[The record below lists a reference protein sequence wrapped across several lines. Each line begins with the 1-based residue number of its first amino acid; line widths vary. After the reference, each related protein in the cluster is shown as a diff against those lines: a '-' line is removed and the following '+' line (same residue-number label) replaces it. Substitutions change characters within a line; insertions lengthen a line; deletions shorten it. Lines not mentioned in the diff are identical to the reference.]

1 MYSRDLHSRFALSF
15 SSAVEIS
22 GTYQQPCLYSAEI
35 FLADM
40 NVQLAARVADSNVV
54 SFGLPWWAVPD
65 LTLISVVTLLAMG
78 DLPQQLL
85 RLQAVHWAGQ

>member
-1 MYSRDLHSRFALSF
+1 MD
-15 SSAVEIS
+15 
-22 GTYQQPCLYSAEI
+22 
-35 FLADM
+35 
-40 NVQLAARVADSNVV
+40 VQLAARVADSNVV

-65 LTLISVVTLLAMG
+65 LTLISVITLLAMG